1 VLVVEPTPP
10 RARLLA
16 ERLRQVGLT
25 VDIAPDAAP
34 ALVAIANGP
43 RYDVVVV
50 DVAPP
55 AREGAA
61 AVRALRARNPRIA
74 LLLLTGASVAER
86 VQGLDLGADDCL
98 ATPFAVEELLAR
110 IRALLRPGPLG
121 RPAVLRVADL
131 TLDPATRRVHRSG
144 RDIALSSRE
153 FALLEYFM
161 RNRGRVLTR
170 SMILDHVWEVG
181 FETASNPVDVYVGY
195 LRRKIDGPGETA
207 LLHTIRGAGYM
218 LGEESTSRGDDP
230 RPGGHRRVA

>member
-1 VLVVEPTPP
+1 MRVLVVEPTPP

-34 ALVAIANGP
+34 ALVAIADGP

-121 RPAVLRVADL
+121 HPAVLRVADL
-131 TLDPATRRVHRSG
+131 TLDPATRRVRRSG
-144 RDIALSSRE
+144 RAIAGACS
-153 FALLEYFM
+153 
-161 RNRGRVLTR
+161 
-170 SMILDHVWEVG
+170 
-181 FETASNPVDVYVGY
+181 
-195 LRRKIDGPGETA
+195 
-207 LLHTIRGAGYM
+207 RGA
-218 LGEESTSRGDDP
+218 
-230 RPGGHRRVA
+230 